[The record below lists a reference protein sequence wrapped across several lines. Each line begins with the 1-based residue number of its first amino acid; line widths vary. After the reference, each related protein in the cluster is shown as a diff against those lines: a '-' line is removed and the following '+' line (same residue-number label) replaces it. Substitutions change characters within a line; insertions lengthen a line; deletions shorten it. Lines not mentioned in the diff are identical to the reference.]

1 MKKIILNTLLSTLL
15 ITGVVAT
22 PYLYK
27 KYQENLNENQTE
39 VNAESSDRIRIVNI
53 KRSNTSD
60 GYGQTEFTYSVSP
73 NNTNAKIQY
82 KLQYSDGSSVAEDI
96 LNITHYAGSSRF
108 VVKCNKA
115 FNKQIHLIL
124 YPLNQEDVTAVVKF
138 DFKEKLSVSSSLV
151 QNEGSYL
158 DVNTLVTSTGGS
170 VSVDKTIKNETYS
183 WNDDFVQY
191 IKNYLRSM
199 DGQYSNEPDWYN
211 DNNCSIMTG
220 TNKFVGLEDADL
232 QKWFTTNKFTTDSF
246 VTSIY
251 YEIEYWYEVD
261 DDITIGST
269 TIPAGYET
277 EHYYEKYYINDMN
290 SLYFNDVFNGE
301 YEIIDYSCQVNGETY
316 TSSFGLSLSQISVT
330 NISTSIG
337 SYEF

>member
-1 MKKIILNTLLSTLL
+1 MKKIILSSLLSTLL
-15 ITGVVAT
+15 VTGLVTT
-22 PYLYK
+22 PYLLKNY
-27 KYQENLNENQTE
+27 EVSLNENQTE
-39 VNAESSDRIRIVNI
+39 VDVDASDKIKISNI

-82 KLQYSDGSSVAEDI
+82 KLQYNDGSSVPGDI
-96 LNITHYAGSSRF
+96 LTVTHYTGSSRF
-108 VVKCNKA
+108 VVKCNKV
-115 FNKQIHLIL
+115 FTKQIHLIL

-138 DFKEKLSVSSSLV
+138 DFKEKLTVTSALV
-151 QNEGSYL
+151 QNEGAYL
-158 DVNTLVTSTGGS
+158 DVNTSVSSTGGS
-170 VSVDKTIKNETYS
+170 VIVDKTVKNETFS

-191 IKNYLRSM
+191 IKNYLSSM

-251 YEIEYWYEVD
+251 YEVEYWYEAD
-261 DDITIGST
+261 DDITMGST

-290 SLYFNDVFNGE
+290 SLYFNDCFDGSTF
-301 YEIIDYSCQVNGETY
+301 IIDYSCQVAGETY
-316 TSSFGLSLSQISVT
+316 YSSLGMTLSQISVSA
-330 NISTSIG
+330 ISPTIE
-337 SYEF
+337 SYTF